1 MTTITAQAD
10 ATRVLSDATFR
21 EAMGHFV
28 TGVTVVTTRHDG
40 IPLGAT
46 VSAFSSLSMDP
57 PMLLVCL
64 NRTSETGTAIAEAG
78 DFTVNFL
85 SDSQS
90 DLAMR
95 FASRSSAKFDGVA
108 LASGPGEHPVLEGAL
123 GWVRCRVVETSYGG
137 THRILI
143 AEAVAAGVAG
153 GEPLTYFKGGFGD
166 FTPWAS
172 TVRERAG
179 A

>member
-1 MTTITAQAD
+1 MSTITAQAD
-10 ATRVLSDATFR
+10 ATQLLSETTFR
-21 EAMGHFV
+21 DAMGHFV
-28 TGVTVVTTRHDG
+28 TGVTVVTTLHNSV
-40 IPLGAT
+40 PLGAT
-46 VSAFSSLSMDP
+46 VSAFSSLSMEP

-64 NRTSETGTAIAEAG
+64 NRTSETGTAIAEVG

-108 LASGPGEHPVLEGAL
+108 LDSGPGEHPVLDGAL
-123 GWVRCRVVETSYGG
+123 GWVRCKVVDTSYGG

-143 AEAVAAGVAG
+143 ARAVAACVAG

-166 FTPWAS
+166 FTPWGTA
-172 TVRERAG
+172 VRERAS

>member
-1 MTTITAQAD
+1 MNTIT
-10 ATRVLSDATFR
+10 TKSHPTHLLNDATFR

-28 TGVTVVTTRHDG
+28 TGVTVVTTVHDG
-40 IPLGAT
+40 VPLGAT
-46 VSAFSSLSMDP
+46 VSAFSSLSMEP

-64 NRTSETGTAIAEAG
+64 NRTSETGTAIAEVG

-95 FASRSSAKFDGVA
+95 FASRSSAKFDGVPLNSA
-108 LASGPGEHPVLEGAL
+108 PGQHPVLDGAL
-123 GWVRCRVVETSYGG
+123 GWVRCKVVDTSFGG

-143 AEAVAAGVAG
+143 AQAVAAGVSG
-153 GEPLTYFKGGFGD
+153 GDPLTYFKGGFGD
-166 FTPWAS
+166 FAPWGS
-172 TVRERAG
+172 TVRERVG

>member
-1 MTTITAQAD
+1 MDANTAQSRRTPLLD
-10 ATRVLSDATFR
+10 DTTFR
-21 EAMGHFV
+21 DAMGHFV
-28 TGVTVVTTRHDG
+28 TGVTVVTTMRDG
-40 IPLGAT
+40 APLGAT

-64 NRTSETGTAIAEAG
+64 NRTSETGCAIEEVG
-78 DFTVNFL
+78 DFTVNLL
-85 SDSQS
+85 SDAQS

-108 LASGPGEHPVLEGAL
+108 LASPPGDHPVLSGAL
-123 GWVRCRVVETSYGG
+123 GWVRCKVVDTSYGG

-143 AEAVAAGVAG
+143 ARAVAADVAG
-153 GEPLTYFKGGFGD
+153 GEPLTYYRGGFGD
-166 FTPWAS
+166 FTPWGN
-172 TVRERAG
+172 VRDRVG